1 MDAGGMA
8 GIAGATGLVAL
19 CAGAVFIYRRKLV
32 SRKLAVSK
40 KPRSPGGRNFAVPG
54 TKRQSSYKNLGER
67 NLNEVNL
74 GTLAGVG
81 LPSGWAE
88 AADDQGVPYY
98 YSTTSGEST
107 YERPSPPA
115 AAQSPP
121 ALPKKKPAAAA
132 TPLPAAPQSAKWGTY
147 NAHVPPGPSLPS
159 GWEEHAAEDGT
170 PYYYNTTS
178 GVTAWERPSNSSTFS
193 SRPPP
198 KPAATKPAGAPSP
211 NKFSRAGFAAAA
223 AGPPPYGL
231 PGVHAVGGHAVGG
244 PPPLP
249 GRVGGP
255 PPLPGRV
262 GGAPAPLPG
271 ASGGAGPGPG
281 RGMGGMGLGGQMAGR
296 I

>member
-8 GIAGATGLVAL
+8 GIAGGAGLVAL

-74 GTLAGVG
+74 GTLASVG

-147 NAHVPPGPSLPS
+147 NAHEPSGPSLPS

-178 GVTAWERPSNSSTFS
+178 GATSWERPSNSSNYNHS
-193 SRPPP
+193 SRLPP
-198 KPAATKPAGAPSP
+198 KPAAPKPAGAPSP
-211 NKFSRAGFAAAA
+211 NKFSRPGFAAAA

-231 PGVHAVGGHAVGG
+231 PGVHAIGG

-262 GGAPAPLPG
+262 GGAPPLPG
-271 ASGGAGPGPG
+271 ASGGAGAPRSGPG